1 MSNEFWKMNLPVEAT
16 DKHTPIIKLVGNV
29 VPGEVIDVVVD
40 VSTLGHPNDN
50 AHHIQWVE
58 LRANNLFIARA
69 EFTPRITLPIVT
81 FKVVVPREGVL
92 ELTAIERC
100 NLHGL
105 WVSEPVT
112 LG

>member
-1 MSNEFWKMNLPVEAT
+1 MKNEFWKLNQPTTPV
-16 DKHTPIIKLVGNV
+16 DKHTPIIKVVGTV
-29 VPGEVIDVVVD
+29 TPGETIDVIVD

-58 LRANNLFIARA
+58 LRANDLFIARA

-100 NLHGL
+100 NMHGL
-105 WVSEPVT
+105 WVSEPI
-112 LG
+112 LIG